1 VDVITY
7 PKGKTMKDKY
17 TLSAQE
23 LENINSELFNSFDPE
38 QELWIIGG
46 STSTF
51 KSTTS
56 STFSNG
62 NYDMCECDYML
73 EW

>member
-1 VDVITY
+1 MSDQ
-7 PKGKTMKDKY
+7 Y
-17 TLSAQE
+17 TISAAE
-23 LENINSELFNSFDPE
+23 LESINSELFDSFDPE

-46 STSTF
+46 SSSTF

-56 STFSNG
+56 ATFTG
-62 NYDMCECDYML
+62 GKMDFCECDYML

>member
-1 VDVITY
+1 MED
-7 PKGKTMKDKY
+7 KD
-17 TLSAQE
+17 TTGAQE
-23 LENINSELFNSFDPE
+23 LENINSELFDSFDPE

-51 KSTTS
+51 RGTTS
-56 STFSNG
+56 ATFSG
-62 NYDMCECDYML
+62 GKTDFCECDYML